1 MQRLGNPA
9 KPTVRKMTIG
19 LFLLRAAEMGIKIKD
34 LPFYTVGEIFSM
46 NIEKGNDHE
55 EYPQQ
60 ATNADINRLFGGI

>member
-1 MQRLGNPA
+1 
-9 KPTVRKMTIG
+9 
-19 LFLLRAAEMGIKIKD
+19 MGIKIED
-34 LPFYTVGEIFSM
+34 LPYYTVGEIFSM